1 LIIFI
6 FTKDFLS
13 PIYRDASGPGMC
25 YGAFAVQYFVPGE
38 RAREIDVPVAYARGD
53 VEEARA
59 TKLGNRII
67 RRKK

>member
-1 LIIFI
+1 
-6 FTKDFLS
+6 
-13 PIYRDASGPGMC
+13 MC